1 MALIGNVLKPLT
13 KDVLIPLGLEQ
24 QHQQQKQLFIKM
36 FGSGHRAKVS
46 DCTRSSDLASRTTL
60 LIPNEEIIDIMR
72 IGKPLEESGL
82 LLLAKQLKMKQK
94 NKKKDFS
101 ECH

>member
-24 QHQQQKQLFIKM
+24 QHQQQKLLFIKM
-36 FGSGHRAKVS
+36 FGSGHIAKVS
-46 DCTRSSDLASRTTL
+46 DCTRSSDLASRTT

-94 NKKKDFS
+94 YKKKDFS